1 VKLLLHLLAAD
12 IRRFRLMIG
21 LWLAVTA
28 VSTALDGVRPMFASE
43 AFGMNG
49 IDVAGDLVGLAKV
62 LFGFVLIPLV
72 VQTHPLVGS
81 DAFWM
86 TRPIPPRTLLASKL
100 ILLAAAIVVVPAA
113 CEVAL
118 MIAYKVPPQKMAA
131 VALQTTLWQTMY
143 LAVVMVLAALTR
155 NLARFAL
162 LFGGVLLALAL
173 TAVIMVTI
181 AFARMDDA
189 AAVSVLVLG
198 GPPPPPVGDPTPE
211 IVFLFV
217 VIAAGLAL
225 LVVQYARRSS
235 RRSALVGI
243 AGLVAVWVLPSVW
256 PWPLLQPR
264 LSVPV
269 WAAAGSSLK
278 LSADPRSVAFDT
290 GDPLSMRKR
299 VWSIGRAV
307 IRLEGIQP
315 GWLPSVAVT
324 GAALELNPDV
334 HLSSPGFAHAV
345 AVPIGEEIRPALRG
359 VMQAALGVRRLAIQD
374 SPQPERAVVLLIR
387 EADFKRYAPGTGLY
401 RGRAAVELTSEEV
414 VATLPVQA
422 GATFQDGPY
431 RIVVDE
437 VRIASGTLGIRAH
450 ISDARTSF
458 DRRPT
463 PTYAFYLRNQQRSE
477 AVGSSVIGL
486 QQNTILPRLLPGLS
500 FGNSRSTPNGFSAAG
515 QFIRFPAGYAP
526 PDEDRVDIDEA
537 WIAGAEIVI
546 VRATAGGSVPRA
558 LEIPD
563 FPLRVKVQR

>member
-1 VKLLLHLLAAD
+1 
-12 IRRFRLMIG
+12 MIG
-21 LWLAVTA
+21 LWLAVSA
-28 VSTALDGVRPMFASE
+28 ASTALDGIRPMFGAE
-43 AFGMNG
+43 TFGMNG
-49 IDVAGDLVGLAKV
+49 LDVAGDLVGLAKV

-100 ILLAAAIVVVPAA
+100 ILLAALIVVVPAA

-118 MIAYKVPPQKMAA
+118 MIAYKIPPQKMAA
-131 VALQTTLWQTMY
+131 VAVQTTLWQTMY
-143 LAVVMVLAALTR
+143 LSVVMVLAALTR

-162 LFGGVLLALAL
+162 LFGGLLLALAL

-189 AAVSVLVLG
+189 AAVGVLVSG
-198 GPPPPPVGDPTPE
+198 GPPPPSYGDPTPE

-217 VIAAGLAL
+217 VVAAGLAL
-225 LVVQYARRSS
+225 LVVQYATRSS

-243 AGLVAVWVLPSVW
+243 AGLIAAWVLPSVW

-264 LSVPV
+264 LYVPD
-269 WAAAGSSLK
+269 WAAAGSALK
-278 LSADPRSVAFDT
+278 LSADPQSVAFDT
-290 GDPLSMRKR
+290 GDPLSVRKR
-299 VWSIGRAV
+299 AWSIGRAL
-307 IRLEGIQP
+307 IRLEGIEP

-345 AVPIGEEIRPALRG
+345 AVPIGEEDRSPLRG
-359 VMQAALGVRRLAIQD
+359 VLQAALGVRRLATQD
-374 SPQPERAVVLLIR
+374 SREPERAVVLLIR
-387 EADFKRYAPGTGLY
+387 EADFKRYASETGLY
-401 RGRAAVELTSEEV
+401 RGRAAVELTREEV

-437 VRIASGTLGIRAH
+437 VRIASQTLGIRAR
-450 ISDARTSF
+450 ISDATTSF
-458 DRRPT
+458 DRRPA

-477 AVGSSVIGL
+477 AVGGSVVYM
-486 QQNTILPRLLPGLS
+486 QHNTLLMRLLPGLA
-500 FGNSRSTPNGFSAAG
+500 FGNSSSSNGFWATG
-515 QFIRFPAGYAP
+515 QFIRFPPGYAP
-526 PDEDRVDIDEA
+526 SDKDRLDIDEA

-546 VRATAGGSVPRA
+546 VRATTGGSVTRA

-563 FPLRVKVQR
+563 FPLRAKVDQR